1 MRPDEGF
8 PLALWSLQGA
18 ALRHPA
24 SDRPCQPHCEGAM
37 AVPGAVSAL
46 GHGTRPLCPPLVA
59 TRHTAPLTGLPTH
72 AVLMRRAP
80 LMACREEHP
89 HAE

>member
-1 MRPDEGF
+1 
-8 PLALWSLQGA
+8 
-18 ALRHPA
+18 
-24 SDRPCQPHCEGAM
+24 M

-46 GHGTRPLCPPLVA
+46 GHGNQAVVPCPLVA
-59 TRHTAPLTGLPTH
+59 TRHKAPLTGLPTH